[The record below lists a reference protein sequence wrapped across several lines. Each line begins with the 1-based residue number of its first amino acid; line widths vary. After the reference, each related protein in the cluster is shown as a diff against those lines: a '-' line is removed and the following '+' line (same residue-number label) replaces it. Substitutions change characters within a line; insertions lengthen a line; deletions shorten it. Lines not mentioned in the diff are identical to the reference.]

1 MWRKV
6 HGPQFMDPLWLLQ
19 QETTWG
25 LTAAAAAAAA
35 TLYLE
40 NIKGQW
46 PLQFHYLTFYR
57 IKHQKGKNMLREL
70 EFWWPKLWNI
80 KKEKAMDHWLS
91 PLLVTRLSRYVFLIL
106 ISHYSYQVL
115 FSLHLP
121 ISLNYSNFFLV
132 LLFLGETFLFPCFFV
147 FLDNLG
153 QMLLGP
159 KQSNA
164 LSLVYCI
171 TPTNWW

>member
-1 MWRKV
+1 
-6 HGPQFMDPLWLLQ
+6 MDPLWLLQ

-70 EFWWPKLWNI
+70 EF
-80 KKEKAMDHWLS
+80 
-91 PLLVTRLSRYVFLIL
+91 
-106 ISHYSYQVL
+106 
-115 FSLHLP
+115 
-121 ISLNYSNFFLV
+121 
-132 LLFLGETFLFPCFFV
+132 
-147 FLDNLG
+147 
-153 QMLLGP
+153 
-159 KQSNA
+159 
-164 LSLVYCI
+164 
-171 TPTNWW
+171 